1 LNFINSFTHLL
12 MHVRLSTC
20 LGMPVRAEDTEEVIG
35 TVSGILL
42 HPDRGTVE
50 GFFVRVPGL
59 FASSSLFL
67 SSFDIAHFGRFILV
81 RDHERVAPAEDFI
94 RVQPLLKDP
103 RTILG
108 QRIRTESGV
117 ELGRCRDI
125 QFETGSMR
133 FVWLFAKRWFKWR
146 DPIAVRDI
154 VEVRFDAIIV
164 RDPPVIVKERLM
176 KAETQPPLVPLLPE
190 MPEQA

>member
-1 LNFINSFTHLL
+1 

-20 LGMPVRAEDTEEVIG
+20 LGMPVRAEDTEEILG

-67 SSFDIAHFGRFILV
+67 SSFDIAHFGRVILV
-81 RDHERVAPAEDFI
+81 RDHDRVAPATDFI

-103 RTILG
+103 RPILG
-108 QRIRTESGV
+108 QRIRTESGIS
-117 ELGRCRDI
+117 LGRCCDI

-133 FVWLFAKRWFKWR
+133 SEWLFPKKWLKWR

-154 VEVRFDAIIV
+154 VEVRADAVIV
-164 RDPPVIVKERLM
+164 RDPPALVKEREETAIT
-176 KAETQPPLVPLLPE
+176 KAPLLPLLPE
-190 MPEQA
+190 MPKGG